1 MATYAGPGGPGGSG
15 TAPVTTPPV
24 GTPAV
29 PTEMGYATTVGV
41 IADPAPLGLAAFGL
55 TTLVLSCIN
64 AGWIGAA
71 ATTAVL
77 SLALPYGGIGQALA
91 GMWAFRRGNTFAAT
105 AFTSYGAFW
114 ISYYLL
120 VNNFIAPVEKAGG
133 AGMVHQFLGLYLFAW
148 GVFTAYMTIASLGAA
163 RAVQLVFVTLTA
175 TFFLLCAGEWAGS
188 ETWAHIGGYVGVAT
202 ACAALYAS
210 FADVTNAALRR
221 TILPT

>member
-1 MATYAGPGGPGGSG
+1 MATIADTQGVPGGSRSVGPPVAAPVEMG
-15 TAPVTTPPV
+15 TATNI
-24 GTPAV
+24 A
-29 PTEMGYATTVGV
+29 

-55 TTLVLSCIN
+55 TTLVLSAIN
-64 AGWIGAA
+64 SGWIGAA

-77 SLALPYGGIGQALA
+77 SLALPYGGVGQALA

-114 ISYYLL
+114 ISYFLL
-120 VNNFIAPVEKAGG
+120 VNFFVAPVEKAGG
-133 AGMVHQFLGLYLFAW
+133 AGMAHQFIGLYLFSW

-188 ETWAHIGGYVGVAT
+188 MTWTHIGGYVGIAT
-202 ACAALYAS
+202 AVAALYAS
-210 FADVTNAALRR
+210 FADVTNATLKRA
-221 TILPT
+221 ILPT